1 MITFTTFL
9 NESVLKVKN
18 KSLSVVSADR
28 NKLVSINIK
37 KFDEAFKKSNMFIG
51 PGGSGSIHGRYK
63 RFGIFV
69 FGGVEDIGGGIKIP
83 SKGVDSIEAPQVS
96 DNGIGEISFT
106 NGRHRYAWL
115 RDNKADKIFVSMDQ
129 ASIKNAKDF
138 GYIY

>member
-1 MITFTTFL
+1 MISFTTFL

-18 KSLSVVSADR
+18 KSVSVVSADR

-37 KFDEAFKKSNMFIG
+37 KFDEAFKKSDMFIG

-69 FGGVEDIGGGIKIP
+69 FGGVEDIGGIKIP

-96 DNGIGEISFT
+96 VNNSGEISFT

-115 RDNKADKIFVSMDQ
+115 RDNKADKIFVSMDPI
-129 ASIKNAKDF
+129 SIKNAKEF
-138 GYIY
+138 GYI